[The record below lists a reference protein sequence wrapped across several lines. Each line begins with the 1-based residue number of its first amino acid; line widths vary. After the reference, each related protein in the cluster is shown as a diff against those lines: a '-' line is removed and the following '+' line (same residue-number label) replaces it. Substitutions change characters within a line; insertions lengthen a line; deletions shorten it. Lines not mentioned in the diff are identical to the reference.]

1 MKKSLKFSLIMA
13 TLGRDKD
20 VFVFCQHLA
29 DQTYHNFEL
38 IIVDQNDDRRL
49 DPVVA
54 TFQDKFEI
62 LHVRSSEKGLS
73 RNRNIGMLYAS
84 GDILAFPDDDCYYN
98 ADTLEYVLNGFE
110 QTGADYFCINYNDE
124 KYPEESKWGAI
135 QKTWIHK
142 KKFYQYGISIS
153 LFIKREIEQKF
164 KFDEQLGVGSSFGSG
179 EETDLLLYFL
189 SKKYSCYYDG
199 TYCIHHPYTKLYKP
213 DLNRIYSYSL
223 GFGAI
228 HKKAFI
234 YYKNFYALPRFIK
247 FICANAMKF
256 LFFRER
262 KRSWTALKGK
272 FKGFIAYKITE
283 ENK

>member
-1 MKKSLKFSLIMA
+1 MKRCSKFSLIMA

-20 VFVFCQHLA
+20 VFTFCSHLA
-29 DQTYHNFEL
+29 NQTYFNFEL

-49 DPVVA
+49 DSVVA
-54 TFQDKFEI
+54 AFQDKFKI
-62 LHVRSSEKGLS
+62 FHIRSPRKGLS
-73 RNRNIGMLYAS
+73 HNRNIGMMYAS

-98 ADTLEYVLNGFE
+98 DDTLEYVLNGFE

-124 KYPEESKWGAI
+124 KYPEESKWGETEKI
-135 QKTWIHK
+135 WIRK
-142 KKFYQYGISIS
+142 KKFYEYGISIS
-153 LFIKREIEQKF
+153 LFIKREIEQNF
-164 KFDEQLGVGSSFGSG
+164 RFDEQLGVGSSFGSG

-199 TYCIHHPYTKLYKP
+199 TYCIHHPYTKMYTA
-213 DLNRIYSYSL
+213 DLKRVYSYSL

-234 YYKNFYALPRFIK
+234 YYRNFYALPRFIK
-247 FICANAMKF
+247 FLCANAIKVLF
-256 LFFRER
+256 LQER

-272 FKGFIAYKITE
+272 LWGFITYKITE